1 MLTKGKTLQDF
12 TTLKEYKIKDGD
24 KVNYI
29 REFMSELRIRSCNV
43 FSPWILIRNVFA
55 PCSGSAICFFSL
67 NHLSA
72 MCFFPRILIRNFFL
86 WILIRKVFFFYQD
99 LDLQCFSL
107 WIMLRNVFY
116 SVIWIR
122 NIFGSL
128 DQHQARFLSVKMLKL
143 ESHIFCIRSFDLF
156 LFSSDISC
164 C

>member
-55 PCSGSAICFFSL
+55 PCSGSAIFFFSL

-86 WILIRKVFFFYQD
+86 WILIRKVFFFTRI
-99 LDLQCFSL
+99 
-107 WIMLRNVFY
+107 WICNVFL
-116 SVIWIR
+116 SGSCSAMFSTPLSGSA
-122 NIFGSL
+122 IFL
-128 DQHQARFLSVKMLKL
+128 VP
-143 ESHIFCIRSFDLF
+143 
-156 LFSSDISC
+156 
-164 C
+164 